1 MNGTHRESHD
11 DACPLLLL
19 LSPPPAP
26 ASPYRSSPANRLFPK
41 ASALYFYSFLPLS
54 FLPAAKRSAIFS
66 PLFISFARLSPQHAF
81 RAGIRRTFS
90 RSKQNAPPLPASP
103 RLFFFL
109 SPQSRPVRCHILSV
123 FPLPLPAHSSAFRLN
138 SSRLLSPPSF
148 LLPFPLAL
156 PPFSSI
162 PAACCPLPLPLGLY
176 RLCFSFPQS
185 CLYRR
190 KKAAKKVLPLRKRL
204 SVFGSSQSGQ

>member
-109 SPQSRPVRCHILSV
+109 SPQSRPPVVTSLS
-123 FPLPLPAHSSAFRLN
+123 
-138 SSRLLSPPSF
+138 
-148 LLPFPLAL
+148 
-156 PPFSSI
+156 
-162 PAACCPLPLPLGLY
+162 PLGLS

-185 CLYRR
+185 FLYRR

-204 SVFGSSQSGQ
+204 LSSALPDPANKKTFSERTLKRFPFKMDQTNSMMTRRAASPLRGSSFMIRV